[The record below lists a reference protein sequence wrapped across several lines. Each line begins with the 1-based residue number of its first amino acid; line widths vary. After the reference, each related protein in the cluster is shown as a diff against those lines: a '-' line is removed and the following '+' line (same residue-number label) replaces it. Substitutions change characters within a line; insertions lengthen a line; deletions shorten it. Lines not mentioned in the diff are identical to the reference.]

1 MAKQELKA
9 LARDDGDKY
18 LIIMDVDGVF
28 NHYSAKEYV
37 AYLASLIDADPAELL
52 PKVLAHSNRLC
63 SGEIELG
70 EFNNEMLKTLGIS
83 GAMARWVDYYL
94 EVTLN
99 PETIRIARRLREHGH
114 KIILMSNE
122 DKTRN
127 SAISGSLKS
136 LMRIDYSFIPS
147 KIGRHSK
154 PSPEAY
160 LAVVQAVS
168 ESEGRPISMR
178 EIVFID
184 DSPKNVK
191 AASAL
196 GMHGLVFTS
205 ANALMRDLEA
215 MGIRLGAIPQL
226 KSKIPR
232 RVHA

>member
-9 LARDDGDKY
+9 LARDDGNKY

-37 AYLASLIDADPAELL
+37 AYLASLIGADPAELL

-70 EFNNEMLKTLGIS
+70 DFNNEMFKALGIS
-83 GAMARWVDYYL
+83 GAMARWVEYYL
-94 EVTLN
+94 EVALN
-99 PETIRIARRLREHGH
+99 LETIRIARRLSEHGH
-114 KIILMSNE
+114 KIALMSNE

-127 SAISGSLKS
+127 SAISVPLKS

-154 PSPEAY
+154 PSSEAY

-168 ESEGRPISMR
+168 KSEGRPIPMHK
-178 EIVFID
+178 IVFID

-196 GMHGLVFTS
+196 GMHGLIFTC
-205 ANALMRDLEA
+205 ANALLRDLEA
-215 MGIRLGAIPQL
+215 MGIHLGAILPL
-226 KSKIPR
+226 KSKISR
-232 RVHA
+232 RVTV